1 MQKIIGS
8 TNKMTNN
15 LPSEELGT
23 TAPHAGWT
31 ISDVERETGLGKDTL
46 RVWERR
52 YGFPQPLR
60 SGTSERIYSHDQVQ
74 KLQLIKRLLDAG
86 ERPGKV
92 VALDVL
98 ALQTL
103 LSEKI
108 STAPKSGKRGKS
120 SHTLMQAAVEDL
132 QEPWVQWLADDET
145 LQIKQALQQKILRH
159 GLGQV
164 VGSTIA
170 PLCQLIGEA
179 WMKGEISVYQEHL
192 FTEILQGVLR
202 EAITSIDGTM
212 NLGSRSPRV
221 LLTTTPNEMHGLGL
235 LMAESHFALESCERY
250 VLGTSTPLADTI
262 EAVRRLR
269 IDILA
274 LSFSAYASRNEVV
287 DSLRLL
293 RSQLDPNVEIWV
305 GGAGAKAC
313 AKRLPEGVVLLLSS
327 GAVSEHVKVW
337 REDKQLQAI

>member
-1 MQKIIGS
+1 
-8 TNKMTNN
+8 MTKN
-15 LPSEELGT
+15 LPFKDLPTVAT
-23 TAPHAGWT
+23 TSTWT

-60 SGTSERIYSHDQVQ
+60 TGTSERLYTHEQLQ

-92 VALDVL
+92 VALDV
-98 ALQTL
+98 QTL
-103 LSEKI
+103 QSLMSEK
-108 STAPKSGKRGKS
+108 SSQPLKASKKGQGKPAG
-120 SHTLMQAAVEDL
+120 QAAAVLDL
-132 QEPWVQWLADDET
+132 EEPWVQWLADDET
-145 LQIKQALQQKILRH
+145 LQIKQALQQKILRR

-164 VGSTIA
+164 VGNTIA

-179 WMKGEISVYQEHL
+179 WMKGEITVYQEHL

-250 VLGTSTPLADTI
+250 VLGTSTPLADTV
-262 EAVRRLR
+262 EAVQRLR

-293 RSQLDPNVEIWV
+293 RAQIDPAVDIWV

-313 AKRLPEGVVLLLSS
+313 AKRLPEGIVLLLSP
-327 GAVSEHVKVW
+327 GDVSDQVKAW
-337 REDKQLQAI
+337 REQLSA

>member
-1 MQKIIGS
+1 
-8 TNKMTNN
+8 MTKN
-15 LPSEELGT
+15 LPFEALDASSAVT
-23 TAPHAGWT
+23 GWT

-52 YGFPQPLR
+52 YGFPKPLR
-60 SGTSERIYSHDQVQ
+60 NGSSDRIYGRDQVH

-92 VALDVL
+92 VALE
-98 ALQTL
+98 AQTL
-103 LSEKI
+103 QDMLSAK
-108 STAPKSGKRGKS
+108 SANAPEAGKS
-120 SHTLMQAAVEDL
+120 LAGNKVMGRVTTPELE
-132 QEPWVQWLADDET
+132 EPWVQWLADDET

-170 PLCQLIGEA
+170 PLCQRIGEA
-179 WMKGEISVYQEHL
+179 WMQGQISVYQEHL

-202 EAITSIDGTM
+202 DAITSIDGAM
-212 NLGSRSPRV
+212 NIGSRSPRV

-250 VLGTSTPLADTI
+250 VLGTSTPLSDTL

-274 LSFSAYASRNEVV
+274 LSFSAYASRNDVV

-293 RSQLDPNVEIWV
+293 RAQIDPGVEIWV

-313 AKRLPEGVVLLLSS
+313 AKRLPEGVFLLNRPSD
-327 GAVSEHVKVW
+327 VSDQVKAW
-337 REDKQLQAI
+337 RENTKLQAS

>member
-1 MQKIIGS
+1 
-8 TNKMTNN
+8 MTNN
-15 LPSEELGT
+15 LPSDEPAAA
-23 TAPHAGWT
+23 APNAGWT
-31 ISDVERETGLGKDTL
+31 IADVERETGLGKDTL

-52 YGFPQPLR
+52 YGFPHPLR
-60 SGTSERIYSHDQVQ
+60 SGTSERIYTHEQLQ

-92 VALDVL
+92 VALDVQT
-98 ALQTL
+98 LQSL
-103 LSEKI
+103 LSEK
-108 STAPKSGKRGKS
+108 SSQPLKQGKRGQGQPAG
-120 SHTLMQAAVEDL
+120 QATAVLDLED
-132 QEPWVQWLADDET
+132 PWVQWLADDET
-145 LQIKQALQQKILRH
+145 LQIKQALQQKILRR

-164 VGSTIA
+164 VGNTIA

-202 EAITSIDGTM
+202 EAITSIDGAM

-250 VLGTSTPLADTI
+250 VLGTSTPLADTV
-262 EAVRRLR
+262 EAVQRLR

-274 LSFSAYASRNEVV
+274 LSFSAYASRNEVL

-293 RSQLDPNVEIWV
+293 RAQIDPAVDIWV

-313 AKRLPEGVVLLLSS
+313 AKRLPEGIVLLLSPS
-327 GAVSEHVKVW
+327 DVSDQVKVW
-337 REDKQLQAI
+337 REDKKLQAL

>member
-1 MQKIIGS
+1 MQKIICS

-15 LPSEELGT
+15 LPSEEPGT
-23 TAPHAGWT
+23 AAPHAGWT

-52 YGFPQPLR
+52 YGFPQPHR
-60 SGTSERIYSHDQVQ
+60 SGTSERIYAHDQVQ

-92 VALDVL
+92 VALDVQT
-98 ALQTL
+98 LQSL
-103 LSEKI
+103 LSEK
-108 STAPKSGKRGKS
+108 SSQPLKLGKRGEGKRATQS
-120 SHTLMQAAVEDL
+120 TAVLDL
-132 QEPWVQWLADDET
+132 EEPWVQWLADDET

-164 VGSTIA
+164 VGNTIA

-202 EAITSIDGTM
+202 EAITSIDGAM

-250 VLGTSTPLADTI
+250 VLGTSTPLADTV

-293 RSQLDPNVEIWV
+293 RAQIDPAVDIWV

-313 AKRLPEGVVLLLSS
+313 AKRLPEDVVLLLSP
-327 GAVSEHVKVW
+327 GDVSEQIKAW
-337 REDKQLQAI
+337 REHRK

>member
-1 MQKIIGS
+1 
-8 TNKMTNN
+8 MTKN
-15 LPSEELGT
+15 LPFKDLPTVAT
-23 TAPHAGWT
+23 TSTWT

-60 SGTSERIYSHDQVQ
+60 TGTSERLYTHEQLQ

-92 VALDVL
+92 VALDVQT
-98 ALQTL
+98 LQSL
-103 LSEKI
+103 LSEK
-108 STAPKSGKRGKS
+108 SSQPLKASKKGQGKPAG
-120 SHTLMQAAVEDL
+120 QVAAVLDL
-132 QEPWVQWLADDET
+132 EEPWVQWLADDET
-145 LQIKQALQQKILRH
+145 LQIKQALQQKILRR

-164 VGSTIA
+164 VGNTIA

-179 WMKGEISVYQEHL
+179 WMKGEITVYQEHL

-250 VLGTSTPLADTI
+250 VLGTSTPLADTV
-262 EAVRRLR
+262 EAVQRLR

-293 RSQLDPNVEIWV
+293 RAQIDPAVDIWV

-313 AKRLPEGVVLLLSS
+313 AKRLPEGIVLLLSP
-327 GAVSEHVKVW
+327 GDVSDQVKAW
-337 REDKQLQAI
+337 REQLSA

>member
-1 MQKIIGS
+1 
-8 TNKMTNN
+8 MTKN
-15 LPSEELGT
+15 LPFKDLPTVAT
-23 TAPHAGWT
+23 TSTWT

-60 SGTSERIYSHDQVQ
+60 TGTSERLYTHEQLQ

-92 VALDVL
+92 VALDVQT
-98 ALQTL
+98 LQSL
-103 LSEKI
+103 LSEK
-108 STAPKSGKRGKS
+108 SSQPLKASKKGQGKPAG
-120 SHTLMQAAVEDL
+120 QAAAVLDL
-132 QEPWVQWLADDET
+132 EEPWVQWLADDET
-145 LQIKQALQQKILRH
+145 LQIKQALQQKILRR

-164 VGSTIA
+164 VGNTIA

-179 WMKGEISVYQEHL
+179 WMKGEITVYQEHL

-250 VLGTSTPLADTI
+250 VLGTSTPLADTV
-262 EAVRRLR
+262 EAVQRLR

-293 RSQLDPNVEIWV
+293 RAQIDPAVDIWV

-313 AKRLPEGVVLLLSS
+313 AKRLPEGIVLLLSP
-327 GAVSEHVKVW
+327 GDVSDQVKAW
-337 REDKQLQAI
+337 REDKKRQAL